1 MSQRKIKR
9 FWKNISL
16 CYQFTYISI
25 TSYPDAIIPIMY
37 QRIPN
42 HLFWLFATPH
52 LVYVLFRHH
61 LAECKHFWHST
72 MWGQRQLCVSF
83 VHVSLSFA
91 TACFQE
97 DELFEPLFQ
106 CMDDTDATGAPLTS
120 QQWQPHRNNGS
131 HKLTCRCAYPYSPKS
146 LNFTS
151 LHLQLV
157 RAYIS

>member
-1 MSQRKIKR
+1 MSQRKINR

-97 DELFEPLFQ
+97 DELFEPLYQ
-106 CMDDTDATGAPLTS
+106 CMDDTDATGCPLTS
-120 QQWQPHRNNGS
+120 QQWQP
-131 HKLTCRCAYPYSPKS
+131 
-146 LNFTS
+146 
-151 LHLQLV
+151 Q
-157 RAYIS
+157 AYIPLYISILTKVVELYHSSLTTSSCLYQFRRT